1 MLEVKSLSVYYG
13 KYEALREV
21 DLRIEKGESVAVIG
35 PNGSGKTALLRTI
48 SGLLRPKDG
57 EIYFFGER
65 IDKLQTHEIVE
76 RGISHCPERKKLF
89 PNMTV
94 MENLEFGAY
103 LRKDREKIRK
113 DLEEIVS
120 LFPLLEERKNQMA
133 KTLSGGEQQMLS
145 IGRALM
151 ANPKLLMLDEPSLGL
166 APMIREQLINVV
178 GEIHRRGIGI
188 LLVEQDLGLAL
199 SLCQRGYVF
208 EQGRV
213 CLEGS
218 RRFLKGNPR
227 VKDAYLGLI

>member
-1 MLEVKSLSVYYG
+1 MLEVKNLSVYYG

-21 DLRIEKGESVAVIG
+21 NLKMEKGESVAVIG

-65 IDKLQTHEIVE
+65 IDKLQTHEIVD
-76 RGISHCPERKKLF
+76 RGISHCPERRKLF

-103 LRKDREKIRK
+103 LRKDREKIQK
-113 DLEEIVS
+113 DLDEIVR

-166 APMIREQLINVV
+166 APMIRERLINVV

-213 CLEGS
+213 CLKGN

>member
-1 MLEVKSLSVYYG
+1 MLEVKNLSVYYG

-21 DLRIEKGESVAVIG
+21 NLRVEKGESVAVIG

-48 SGLLRPKDG
+48 SGLLRPKEG
-57 EIYFFGER
+57 EIFFLGER

-89 PNMTV
+89 PDMTV

-103 LRKDREKIRK
+103 LRKDSDKIQR
-113 DLEEIVS
+113 DLNEIGS
-120 LFPLLEERKNQMA
+120 MFPLLDKRKNQVA

-166 APMIREQLINVV
+166 APMIRERLIKVV
-178 GEIHRRGIGI
+178 GEIHKRGIGI

-199 SLCQRGYVF
+199 SLCSRGYVF

-227 VKDAYLGLI
+227 VKNAYLGLI

>member
-1 MLEVKSLSVYYG
+1 LLEVKNLSVYYG
-13 KYEALREV
+13 KYQALQEV
-21 DLRIEKGESVAVIG
+21 NLKMENGESVAVIG

-48 SGLLRPKDG
+48 SGLLRPKEG
-57 EIYFFGER
+57 EIIFFGER

-89 PNMTV
+89 PDMTV

-103 LRKDREKIRK
+103 LRKDPDKIRR
-113 DLEEIVS
+113 DLDEIVS
-120 LFPLLEERKNQMA
+120 LFPLLDKRKNQRA

-145 IGRALM
+145 IGRALL

-166 APMIREQLINVV
+166 APMIRESLINVI
-178 GEIHRRGIGI
+178 GEIHRRGIAI
-188 LLVEQDLGLAL
+188 LIVEQDLGLAL
-199 SLCQRGYVF
+199 RLCSRGYVF

-218 RRFLKGNPR
+218 RRYLKGNPR

>member
-1 MLEVKSLSVYYG
+1 MLEVKNLSVYYG
-13 KYEALREV
+13 KYKALR
-21 DLRIEKGESVAVIG
+21 DANLRVEKGESVAVIG

-48 SGLLRPKDG
+48 SGLLRPKKG
-57 EIYFFGER
+57 EISFFGER
-65 IDKLQTHEIVE
+65 IDRLQTHEIVE

-89 PNMTV
+89 PDMTV

-103 LRKDREKIRK
+103 LRKDAKKIQR
-113 DLEEIVS
+113 DLKEIIS
-120 LFPLLEERKNQMA
+120 LFPLLKKRKNQRA

-145 IGRALM
+145 IGRALL

-166 APMIREQLINVV
+166 APLIRERLINVI
-178 GEIHRRGIGI
+178 GEVHRRGVAI

-199 SLCQRGYVF
+199 GLCTRGYLL

-213 CLEGS
+213 RLEGS
-218 RRFLKGNPR
+218 RKYLKGNPL